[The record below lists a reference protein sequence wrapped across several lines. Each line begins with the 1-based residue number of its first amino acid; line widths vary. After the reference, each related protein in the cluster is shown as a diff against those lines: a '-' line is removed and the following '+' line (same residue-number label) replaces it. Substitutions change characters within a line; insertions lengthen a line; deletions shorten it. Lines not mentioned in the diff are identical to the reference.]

1 MRIKFLHKFMQLEA
15 SSGISLGIATLL
27 ALILANSSWQTYYQT
42 FLNFNVSIGPSI
54 HFSFLH
60 FINDGLMTVFFFLVS
75 LEIKRELVQGELN
88 TLTKALLPTLAAIG
102 GMIIPALFYLIIN
115 HGHPQLISG
124 WAIPMATDI
133 AFSLGVLSLLG
144 KHIPVALK
152 IFLMALAIIDDLGSI
167 IVIAFFYTQQ
177 IGWLYLILS
186 LLTFIG
192 LLSFNYFKIQRFLPY
207 CVLGITLWIFIFNS
221 GIHATIAGVL
231 FGLTIPL
238 NSSNKNFN
246 SLLHHLIRQLHPWIA
261 FGILPLFAFAN
272 AGLSFSNIKLSTFI
286 HPLPLGIIVGLF
298 LGKQLGIF
306 GTSWLAVKTKL
317 AKLPYQVNWWHIYGT
332 ALICGIGFTMSLFI
346 ASLAFGDNELTTLVR
361 LGVFTGS
368 VLSGIAGYS
377 ILSLAQQKN
386 QRLETTHQK
395 FRIT

>member
-1 MRIKFLHKFMQLEA
+1 MRIKFLHKFIQLEA
-15 SSGISLGIATLL
+15 SGGISLGIATLL

-42 FLNFNVSIGPSI
+42 FLNFDISLGPSI

-60 FINDGLMTVFFFLVS
+60 FINDGLMTIFFFLVS
-75 LEIKRELVQGELN
+75 LEIKREVVQGELN

-102 GMIIPALFYLIIN
+102 GMIIPALVYLTIN
-115 HGHPQLISG
+115 HGYPQLISG

-144 KHIPVALK
+144 KHIPVVLK
-152 IFLMALAIIDDLGSI
+152 IFLMALAIIDDLGAI
-167 IVIAFFYTQQ
+167 IVIAIFYTQQ
-177 IGWLYLILS
+177 IGWLYLFLS

-192 LLSFNYFKIQRFLPY
+192 LLSLNYFKIQRFLPY
-207 CVLGITLWIFIFNS
+207 CLLGITLWILILNS

-231 FGLTIPL
+231 FGFTIPL
-238 NSSNKNFN
+238 SSNNKNFN
-246 SLLHHLIRQLHPWIA
+246 SLLHHLIHQLHPWIA
-261 FGILPLFAFAN
+261 YGILPLFAFAN

-286 HPLPLGIIVGLF
+286 HPLPLGIIAGLF

-306 GTSWLAVKTKL
+306 GASWLAVKTKL

-386 QRLETTHQK
+386 QRLDNPSK
-395 FRIT
+395 I

>member
-1 MRIKFLHKFMQLEA
+1 MRIKFLHKFIQLEA
-15 SSGISLGIATLL
+15 SGGISLGIATLL

-42 FLNFNVSIGPSI
+42 FLNFNVNIGPSI

-60 FINDGLMTVFFFLVS
+60 FINDGLMTIFFFLVS

-102 GMIIPALFYLIIN
+102 GMIIPALVYLTIN
-115 HGHPQLISG
+115 HGYPQLISG

-152 IFLMALAIIDDLGSI
+152 IFLMALAIIDDLGAI
-167 IVIAFFYTQQ
+167 IVIAIFYTQQ
-177 IGWLYLILS
+177 IGWLYLFLS

-192 LLSFNYFKIQRFLPY
+192 LLSLNYFKIQEFLPY
-207 CVLGITLWIFIFNS
+207 CLLGITLWILIFNS

-246 SLLHHLIRQLHPWIA
+246 SLLHHLIHQLHPWIA

-298 LGKQLGIF
+298 FGKQLGIF
-306 GTSWLAVKTKL
+306 GASWLAVKTKL

-346 ASLAFGDNELTTLVR
+346 ASLAFGDDELTTLVR

-386 QRLETTHQK
+386 QRLGNPSK
-395 FRIT
+395 I

>member
-1 MRIKFLHKFMQLEA
+1 MRIKFLHKFILLEA
-15 SSGISLGIATLL
+15 SGGISLGIATLL

-42 FLNFNVSIGPSI
+42 FLNFNVSIGPNI

-102 GMIIPALFYLIIN
+102 GMIIPALVYLTIN
-115 HGHPQLISG
+115 HGYPQLISG

-152 IFLMALAIIDDLGSI
+152 IFLMALAIIDDLGAI
-167 IVIAFFYTQQ
+167 IVIAIFYTQQ
-177 IGWLYLILS
+177 IGWLYLFLS
-186 LLTFIG
+186 LLTFFG
-192 LLSFNYFKIQRFLPY
+192 LLSLNYFKIQEFLPY
-207 CVLGITLWIFIFNS
+207 CLLGITLWILIFNS
-221 GIHATIAGVL
+221 GVHATIAGVL

-246 SLLHHLIRQLHPWIA
+246 SLLHHLIHQLHPWIA

-298 LGKQLGIF
+298 FGKQLGIF
-306 GTSWLAVKTKL
+306 GASWLAVKTKL

-346 ASLAFGDNELTTLVR
+346 ASLAFGDDELTALVR

-386 QRLETTHQK
+386 QRLGNPSK
-395 FRIT
+395 I

>member
-1 MRIKFLHKFMQLEA
+1 MRIKFLHKFIQLEA
-15 SSGISLGIATLL
+15 SGGISLGIATLL
-27 ALILANSSWQTYYQT
+27 ALILANSTWQTYYLN
-42 FLNFNVSIGPSI
+42 FLNFNISLGTLI

-88 TLTKALLPTLAAIG
+88 TVTKALLPTIAAIG
-102 GMIIPALFYLIIN
+102 GMIIPALFYLAIN
-115 HGHPQLISG
+115 HKYPQLISG

-144 KHIPVALK
+144 KHIPIALK
-152 IFLMALAIIDDLGSI
+152 IFLMALAIIDDLGAI
-167 IVIAFFYTQQ
+167 IVIAIFYTQQ
-177 IGWLYLILS
+177 IGWLYLFLAF
-186 LLTFIG
+186 LTFIG
-192 LLSFNYFKIQRFLPY
+192 LLSLNYFKIQRFFPY
-207 CVLGITLWIFIFNS
+207 CLLGIALWLLILNS

-231 FGLTIPL
+231 FGFTIPL
-238 NSSNKNFN
+238 TSSNKNFN

-261 FGILPLFAFAN
+261 YGILPLFAFAN
-272 AGLSFSNIKLSTFI
+272 AGLSFSNIGLASFI

-306 GTSWLAVKTKL
+306 GASWLAVKTKL
-317 AKLPYQVNWWHIYGT
+317 AKLPYQVNWWHIYGI

-346 ASLAFGDNELTTLVR
+346 ASLAFGDNELTALVR

-368 VLSGIAGYS
+368 ILSGIGGYS
-377 ILSLAQQKN
+377 VLFLHQRKN
-386 QRLETTHQK
+386 CVNPV
-395 FRIT
+395 IY

>member
-1 MRIKFLHKFMQLEA
+1 MRIKFLHKFIQLEA
-15 SSGISLGIATLL
+15 SGSIALGLATLF
-27 ALILANSSWQTYYQT
+27 ALILANSNWQTYYQA
-42 FLNFNVSIGPSI
+42 FLNFNINIGPDT

-60 FINDGLMTVFFFLVS
+60 LINDGLMTIFFFLVS
-75 LEIKRELVQGELN
+75 LEIKRELIQGELN

-102 GMIIPALFYLIIN
+102 GMIVPALFYLTITHN
-115 HGHPQLISG
+115 YPQLISG

-152 IFLMALAIIDDLGSI
+152 IFLMALAIIDDLGAI
-167 IVIAFFYTQQ
+167 IVIATFYTQQ
-177 IGWLYLILS
+177 IGWIYLFLS
-186 LLTFIG
+186 LLVFLG
-192 LLSFNYFKIQRFLPY
+192 LILLNYYKIQRFLPY
-207 CVLGITLWIFIFNS
+207 CLLGIALWWLILNS

-231 FGLTIPL
+231 FGFTIPL
-238 NSSNKNFN
+238 SSSNNNFN
-246 SLLHHLIRQLHPWIA
+246 SLLHHLIHQLHPWIA
-261 FGILPLFAFAN
+261 YGILPLFAFAN
-272 AGLSFSNIKLSTFI
+272 AGLSFSNINFTTFL

-306 GTSWLAVKTKL
+306 GASWLAVKTKL

-346 ASLAFGDNELTTLVR
+346 ASLAFGENTLTALVR

-368 VLSGIAGYS
+368 ILSGIVGYS
-377 ILSLAQQKN
+377 ILFFYRKKN
-386 QRLETTHQK
+386 LS
-395 FRIT
+395 FRSTSKT